1 MKEKLKSYLS
11 IAVKILISAA
21 LVSYLLYKQDVGAI
35 KNSLAEFDYIYLAF
49 AFVLSLLGTLVSSMR
64 WHAILSTSNYNV
76 GVGFLY
82 SLYIKGYLYNNFLP
96 TQMGGDVYKAVF
108 LGKKIKD
115 HSTAVFSVFMD
126 RFSGLIVL
134 LVLGIV
140 GISIIYDTVGLI
152 LALIVLIVGT
162 FLYMP
167 VLKLV
172 NKLLGHKIGFIKK
185 FLTASEL
192 MFKNK
197 SKGFLIL
204 SYSLLIQIISFSATY
219 LVFLGLNVKLK
230 LIDVLTYMPITSLS
244 ALIPSFNGI
253 GTQDTVYAVLFSNAG
268 VTEELAVTA
277 SIIIHIV
284 RLSMSLLGGVLILFG
299 F

>member
-11 IAVKILISAA
+11 LAVKILISAA

-152 LALIVLIVGT
+152 LALI
-162 FLYMP
+162 
-167 VLKLV
+167 
-172 NKLLGHKIGFIKK
+172 
-185 FLTASEL
+185 
-192 MFKNK
+192 
-197 SKGFLIL
+197 
-204 SYSLLIQIISFSATY
+204 
-219 LVFLGLNVKLK
+219 
-230 LIDVLTYMPITSLS
+230 
-244 ALIPSFNGI
+244 
-253 GTQDTVYAVLFSNAG
+253 
-268 VTEELAVTA
+268 
-277 SIIIHIV
+277 
-284 RLSMSLLGGVLILFG
+284 
-299 F
+299 